1 VRQPV
6 PDGSVCYPSD
16 AAEDLATVPFHELW
30 TLLRD
35 RQVDLDHALLV
46 LVRTLE
52 DELEAERATI
62 YLVDHASRELVS
74 RAANLP
80 EIREIRLR
88 LGEGVAGWV
97 AAKGETIRLGESSRD
112 PRFSRRID
120 AATGYTTRSMLCCP
134 VRDADHTIVAV
145 LQVLNHRNADFS
157 AGHERRL
164 HILAEQ
170 VAELLDA
177 TSLRSQLRS
186 DAEKPLAFRFNFI
199 VGESGAMQ
207 AVYDRV
213 RRAAATEAT
222 VLVRG
227 ETGTG
232 KELIARAIHFNSERR
247 ERPLVKVDCA
257 ALPEN
262 LIENELFGHERGAFT
277 GADRST
283 DGKVAEAHGGTLFLD
298 EIGELSLPTQG
309 KLLRL
314 LQDRSYVKV
323 GGTGA
328 HTADLRFVAA
338 THRPLEQMVEEG
350 TFRADLFYRLA
361 VVQIGMPPL
370 RDRGHIDL
378 DRLIDHFLYEHGR
391 RHHRPGVRLSPEAR
405 AALHAHR
412 WPGNVRELQ
421 HCLESAVVLSPG
433 PLIDAAS
440 LPMHPHRATHEV
452 GEGAAGF
459 HSEVVSLAELEQAY
473 VRYVLSLCEGNK
485 SETARRLGIARNTLT
500 RKLES

>member
-1 VRQPV
+1 M

-62 YLVDHASRELVS
+62 YVVDHASRELVS

-97 AAKGETIRLGESSRD
+97 AAKGETIRRGESSRD

-120 AATGYTTRSMLCCP
+120 TATGYTTRSMLCCP
-134 VRDADHTIVAV
+134 VRDADPTIVAV

-186 DAEKPLAFRFNFI
+186 DAETPLAFRFNFI

-207 AVYDRV
+207 AVYDHV
-213 RRAAATEAT
+213 RRAAATEAM

-232 KELIARAIHFNSERR
+232 KEIIARAIHFNSERR

-283 DGKVAEAHGGTLFLD
+283 DGRVAEAHGGTLFLD
-298 EIGELSLPTQG
+298 EIGKLSLPTQG

-405 AALHAHR
+405 SALHAHR

-433 PLIDAAS
+433 PLIDVAS
-440 LPMHPHRATHEV
+440 LPMHPRRAIHEV
-452 GEGAAGF
+452 GEQAAGF
-459 HSEVVSLAELEQAY
+459 HSEVVPLAELELAY

-485 SETARRLGIARNTLT
+485 SETARRLGIARNTLA